1 MRQKL
6 IVLFYIL
13 SSVFCL
19 LTPAVSAPLPTFDD
33 FRRADRERRT
43 NGQLV
48 TAESLEISTP
58 SADLLLR
65 TAQEKAK
72 DSQMLW
78 GAAELLGDWPK
89 KRAMFESALLAS
101 GTNTA
106 IAVRYACAAAQKREF
121 ELALQCAR
129 SCEKQDA
136 DNIVPWL
143 LEMWVLRQQNQS
155 LDAVKPPASATRF
168 QDYGTEAARARIWLL
183 EAAGY
188 SPYSARRIG
197 VLTLDRYVLGMA
209 LELARHP
216 VDPAIAPVLLTAAKS
231 MQQRPVF
238 IVTELVGQ
246 HVESA
251 ALMIGE
257 HADADPQLAQRMDQ
271 LQERRQDLQQL
282 VAAIQRDIIDLA
294 TESEMVQY
302 FDNVLDLGEETA
314 MKKLA
319 AAVRHGP

>member
-1 MRQKL
+1 MRFL
-6 IVLFYIL
+6 IAAIISSFIL
-13 SSVFCL
+13 LPSSF
-19 LTPAVSAPLPTFDD
+19 AAPLPTFDD

-143 LEMWVLRQQNQS
+143 LEMWVLQQQNQS

-197 VLTLDRYVLGMA
+197 VLTIDRYVLGMA

-216 VDPAIAPVLLTAAKS
+216 VAPAIAPVLLTAAKS
-231 MQQRPVF
+231 MQQGPVF

-251 ALMIGE
+251 ALMVRE
-257 HADADPQLAQRMDQ
+257 HADADTQLAQRMDQ

-282 VAAIQRDIIDLA
+282 VAAIQRDAIDLA

-319 AAVRHGP
+319 AAARHGP

>member
-1 MRQKL
+1 MRQNL
-6 IVLFYIL
+6 LVLFHVL
-13 SSVFCL
+13 ASGFWF
-19 LTPAVSAPLPTFDD
+19 LTPAVSASLPTFDD
-33 FRRADRERRT
+33 FHRADRERRT

-48 TAESLEISTP
+48 TAGSLEISTP

-143 LEMWVLRQQNQS
+143 LEMWVLRQQQ
-155 LDAVKPPASATRF
+155 LPLEAVKPPVSATRF
-168 QDYGTEAARARIWLL
+168 HDYGAEAARARIELL

-188 SPYSARRIG
+188 SPYSVRRIG
-197 VLTLDRYVLGMA
+197 VLTIDRYVLDMV

-216 VDPAIAPVLLTAAKS
+216 LDPAIAPVLLTAAKS
-231 MQQRPVF
+231 MQQGPVF

-251 ALMIGE
+251 TTTAR
-257 HADADPQLAQRMDQ
+257 ADADPQLAQHMEQ

-282 VAAIQRDIIDLA
+282 VADMQRDIIDLA

-302 FDNVLDLGEETA
+302 FDNVLGLGEESA